1 LGKFTEV
8 LKQGKVMQTYILE
21 YQMDKMPGMIRYVK
35 FQTDNAPWV
44 YYDEKLHKDFFT
56 FVKIYKLDGEVVR

>member
-1 LGKFTEV
+1 
-8 LKQGKVMQTYILE
+8 MQTYILE